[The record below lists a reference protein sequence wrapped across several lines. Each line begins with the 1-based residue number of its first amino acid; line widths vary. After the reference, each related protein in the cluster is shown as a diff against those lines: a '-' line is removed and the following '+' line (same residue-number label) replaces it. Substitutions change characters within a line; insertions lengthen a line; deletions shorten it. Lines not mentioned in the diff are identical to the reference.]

1 MREIRIPIPE
11 IGFIAGTRAALGI
24 GIGLLLADRLSR
36 EQRRAAGM
44 ALVAIGG
51 LTTLP
56 ILADIWGRRQCARAE
71 HAPHEEGRFAQSFR
85 SR

>member
-11 IGFIAGTRAALGI
+11 IGLIAGTRAALGI

-36 EQRRAAGM
+36 EQRRAAGI

-51 LTTLP
+51 LTTFP

-71 HAPHEEGRFAQSFR
+71 HHEHHAERVTA
-85 SR
+85 